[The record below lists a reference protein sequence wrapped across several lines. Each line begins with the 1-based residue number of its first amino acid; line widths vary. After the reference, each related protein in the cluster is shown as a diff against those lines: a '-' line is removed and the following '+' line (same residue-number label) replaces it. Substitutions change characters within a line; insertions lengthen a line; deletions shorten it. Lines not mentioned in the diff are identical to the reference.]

1 MAMQSAIY
9 WLMTYVCGTAGVVS
23 LALLAPLA
31 DTLTAMPVLDMPF
44 AAGFF
49 MALFFLIPLAAVF
62 FFLALFFRRR
72 ARRKL

>member
-1 MAMQSAIY
+1 MKNAVY
-9 WLMTYVCGTAGVVS
+9 WFITYVCGTAGVIS

-31 DTLTAMPVLDMPF
+31 DTLTGLPGLEMPY

-49 MALFFLIPLAAVF
+49 MALFFLVPLAGIF